1 MKGIVLSGGSGTRL
15 YPLTL
20 VSSKQL
26 MPIYDKPMVYYP
38 ISALMMAGIKEVLI
52 ISTPHDLPQ
61 YRKRMGDGKQWG
73 MRFEYVEQP
82 KPEGL
87 AQALI
92 LAKDF
97 LQGEPSCLV
106 LGDNLFYGHGLP
118 ELMKAGAKTVSSG
131 QGSVIF
137 GYPVNDPHRYGIV
150 EFDANGKVLGLEE
163 KPKQPK
169 SNFAVPGLYFYDG
182 RAPELAAKLKP
193 SVRGELEI
201 TDLNLVYLREGTLRV
216 ELMGRGMAWLDT
228 GTHESLL
235 EASQFISIIEKRQG
249 LKVGCPEEIAYRQK
263 FITREQ
269 LIEQGNRFKNNEYG
283 AYLLRIAVEPA

>member
-1 MKGIVLSGGSGTRL
+1 
-15 YPLTL
+15 
-20 VSSKQL
+20 
-26 MPIYDKPMVYYP
+26 MVYYP

-61 YRKRMGDGKQWG
+61 YRKLLGDGKQWG

>member
-61 YRKRMGDGKQWG
+61 YRKLLGDGKQWG